1 MTREYNQRSQQNQLL
16 SLCKKDD
23 LNNPDSCSGISL
35 VTIVSKVLASIIR
48 ERLAVGSRQAIVRGS
63 TSWCCFLLALVMS
76 GYFTKL
82 VMTNCF

>member
-35 VTIVSKVLASIIR
+35 VTIVSKVFASIIR
-48 ERLAVGSRQAIVRGS
+48 ERLADKQLLEEAQAGAAF
-63 TSWCCFLLALVMS
+63 SWL
-76 GYFTKL
+76 
-82 VMTNCF
+82 